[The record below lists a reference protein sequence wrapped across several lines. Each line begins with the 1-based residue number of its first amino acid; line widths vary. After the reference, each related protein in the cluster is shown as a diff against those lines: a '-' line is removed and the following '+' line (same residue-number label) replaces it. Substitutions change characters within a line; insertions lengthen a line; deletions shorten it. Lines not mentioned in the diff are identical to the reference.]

1 MEVFS
6 NLNILSPVYFPNIF
20 LYFYPFRSEY
30 WKKHFSLTYASSSSL
45 PVMSS
50 VPGMPF
56 LNPTFSLKISSVSI
70 TGSNSGSFY
79 LKIYFIFLGL
89 SDQACNNTVV
99 ARYLVDYFNS
109 WHRNNPQRS
118 KHIDILIRY
127 TWEKMALAS
136 AGTERR
142 KVMVTPFWRRQRD
155 KHLWAFEEKNER
167 RDRTENA
174 RFFVQLELGL
184 VEVPG
189 CLVG

>member
-1 MEVFS
+1 MEVS
-6 NLNILSPVYFPNIF
+6 SSLHILSPVYFPNLF
-20 LYFYPFRSEY
+20 LHFYPFRSEY
-30 WKKHFSLTYASSSSL
+30 WKKHFPLTYASSSSL

-50 VPGMPF
+50 LPGMSF

-89 SDQACNNTVV
+89 SDQACNNTVL
-99 ARYLVDYFNS
+99 AKYLVDYFDS

-127 TWEKMALAS
+127 TWEKNGS
-136 AGTERR
+136 GFSRNRE
-142 KVMVTPFWRRQRD
+142 KVMVTVFWRRRRD

-167 RDRTENA
+167 RERT
-174 RFFVQLELGL
+174 
-184 VEVPG
+184 
-189 CLVG
+189 

>member
-1 MEVFS
+1 MEVS
-6 NLNILSPVYFPNIF
+6 SSLHILSPVYFPNLF
-20 LYFYPFRSEY
+20 LHFYPFRSEY
-30 WKKHFSLTYASSSSL
+30 WKKHFPLTYASSSSL

-50 VPGMPF
+50 LPGMSF

-89 SDQACNNTVV
+89 SDQACNNTVL
-99 ARYLVDYFNS
+99 AKYLVDYFNS

-142 KVMVTPFWRRQRD
+142 WWLQS
-155 KHLWAFEEKNER
+155 FEGDDEINICEPLKRKMKGER
-167 RDRTENA
+167 GHKMRG
-174 RFFVQLELGL
+174 FL
-184 VEVPG
+184 
-189 CLVG
+189 CS